1 MGEGGG
7 LVLADAGH
15 EEGNISFD
23 VCVEFLHVGDKLGL
37 CCDWDRTVDLEVQE
51 VLAVERMV
59 FIANDL
65 SVAESAE
72 PVLSRD
78 V

>member
-1 MGEGGG
+1 MG
-7 LVLADAGH
+7 
-15 EEGNISFD
+15 N
-23 VCVEFLHVGDKLGL
+23 KLGV

-59 FIANDL
+59 FITNDL
-65 SVAESAE
+65 SVAESTK